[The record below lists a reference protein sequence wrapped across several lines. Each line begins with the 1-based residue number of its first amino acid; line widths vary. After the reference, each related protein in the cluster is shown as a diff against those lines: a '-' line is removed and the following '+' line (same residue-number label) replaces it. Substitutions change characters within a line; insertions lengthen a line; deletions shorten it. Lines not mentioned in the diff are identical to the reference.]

1 MNTLIDK
8 SLPRA
13 ASPEEVGVS
22 SAEIDAYL
30 RDVEESGIELHSM
43 MVLRHGKV
51 ACEIWREPY
60 TPEIPH
66 TMYSVSKSVIATA
79 AGFAV
84 AEGLMTLDTKLLD
97 VFPEY
102 RTDKR
107 TEDDELITLRTLLTM
122 TAGKDVS
129 LFSDKTSKTWVKD
142 FLDARWGFKPGESW
156 KYISE
161 NTYCVGAM
169 IARLT
174 GMTVTEYLTPRLYEP
189 LGIDVPAW
197 ERDATGVETGGW
209 GIFLK
214 TEDLA
219 KLAQC
224 YLDHGQY
231 MGKQVIPAEWTVEAT
246 QKQADNSNNEGLDST
261 VGYGYFFWRCGGC
274 EDAYRFDGMF
284 SQFAIVFEKLDAVL
298 VVTSNEVD
306 EQKSRDAIWRHFP
319 AVFFE
324 GDAPE
329 KADISALKPLPGLQP
344 RKRITAIEKKLEGH
358 TIKVTPD
365 KILKTVGYPLSV
377 LSFAAVYMSAEKGG
391 PIDNIKFSFYE
402 DECTMYWTE
411 GKESNIIHIGLDG
424 VERFSHIRLGKLDYT
439 TAATAAWT
447 ADNAL
452 EIWIRPLQAVGQR
465 MLKFTF
471 CQNNVFIKP
480 STMPPLRSL
489 AISVANG
496 LGGMF
501 PNPTIFALFKAF
513 MKKLPLVLEPVHFGK
528 IK

>member
-22 SAEIDAYL
+22 SAVIDEYL
-30 RDVEESGIELHSM
+30 RDVEESEIELHSM

-51 ACEIWREPY
+51 AYETWREPY
-60 TPEIPH
+60 TPDTPH
-66 TMYSVSKSVIATA
+66 TMYSVSKSVISTA

-107 TEDDELITLRTLLTM
+107 TEDDEKITLRALLTM

-142 FLDARWGFKPGESW
+142 FFDSRWGFKPGEGW

-169 IARLT
+169 ITRLT

-219 KLAQC
+219 KIAQC
-224 YLDHGQY
+224 YLDHGKF

-246 QKQADNSNNEGLDST
+246 KKQADNSNDVGIDNT
-261 VGYGYFFWRCGGC
+261 VGYGYYFWRCGGC
-274 EDAYRFDGMF
+274 EDAFRFDGMF

-298 VVTSNEVD
+298 VVTSNEVN

-319 AVFFE
+319 EAFFE
-324 GDAPE
+324 GEAPA
-329 KADISALKPLPGLQP
+329 KAQVAALKPLAGIAP
-344 RKRITAIEKKLEGH
+344 RKRSTALEKKLEGRA
-358 TIKVTPD
+358 IKIIPD
-365 KILKTVGYPLSV
+365 QILKVAGYPMSV
-377 LSFAAVYMSAEKGG
+377 LSFAAVYMSADKCG
-391 PIDNIKFSFYE
+391 PIDNVRFSFYE
-402 DECTMYWTE
+402 DECTMYWSE
-411 GKESNIIHIGLDG
+411 GRETNIIHIGMDG

-439 TAATAAWT
+439 AASTAAWT
-447 ADNAL
+447 AENTL
-452 EIWIRPLQAVGQR
+452 EVWIRPLEAVGQR
-465 MLKFTF
+465 RLKFTF
-471 CQNNVFIKP
+471 HKDNVLIKP
-480 STMPPLRSL
+480 STMPTLRSL
-489 AISVANG
+489 SVSVADG
-496 LGGMF
+496 LVGMF

-513 MKKLPLVLEPVHFGK
+513 MKKLPLVLEPTHFGR